1 MLPFTRAILDADPRG
16 SMTLKE
22 KRVFVLRRRVAQAR
36 ATVDRCIKEIN
47 ALETIRDESLDRLKV
62 QALDERTRMRAGLE
76 KINKREE
83 SIERLKVRA
92 LDERLGKLRRDAGI
106 AESRIVFMKGKQ
118 RALGMP
124 RREGLWF
131 DFVRGFEKFL
141 ATEEAS
147 ARVLQKQLEEA
158 DDLLGVYSLL
168 REDTLSLLRLGSKP
182 SLVKG
187 YVSLQKAERL
197 IPHTAAIASR
207 IAKVRVDCLSGVRMG
222 VQLTSFAPPPVA
234 PPAAPSSRPAGALR
248 SWHSSCRGWLLRSH

>member
-1 MLPFTRAILDADPRG
+1 
-16 SMTLKE
+16 MTLKE

-76 KINKREE
+76 KINNREE

-222 VQLTSFAPPPVA
+222 VQLTSFAPPPFA
-234 PPAAPSSRPAGALR
+234 PPVATSPLPAGALR